1 MKYYKKQGK
10 LKMKVLK
17 SATEEP
23 GTGYEECDSSGILLK
38 DKKKTDAKKTSNKD
52 K

>member
-1 MKYYKKQGK
+1 MNYYKKQGK

-17 SATEEP
+17 NAKDDP
-23 GTGYEECDSSGILLK
+23 GAGYEECDSSGILLK
-38 DKKKTDAKKTSNKD
+38 DKKKTTVKAISDKD